1 MTTLVTI
8 VESNGERKKFLAF
21 EKKERKSRDFIQWAK
36 KYTNKKFLNCI
47 YVRGSK

>member
-21 EKKERKSRDFIQWAK
+21 GKKKENRETLYNGRRNIQIR
-36 KYTNKKFLNCI
+36 NFLT
-47 YVRGSK
+47 VFM